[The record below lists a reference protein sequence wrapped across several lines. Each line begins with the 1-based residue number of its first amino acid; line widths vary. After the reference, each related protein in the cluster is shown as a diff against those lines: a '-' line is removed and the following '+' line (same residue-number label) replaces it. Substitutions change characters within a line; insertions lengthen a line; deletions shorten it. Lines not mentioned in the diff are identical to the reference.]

1 MDLSSELMNLIIRF
15 GFNLF
20 IAFIIVKLIYHRE
33 HTDNDFVFT
42 YFMFNS
48 LIFFFS
54 FLLSNINI
62 NLGFA
67 FGLFAVFAIMRYRTD
82 PIPIK
87 EMTYLFIVITIGVI
101 NALSKTEVSYEAL
114 LFTNVA
120 IVGLTYFLETYW
132 QKNLLVRHMVIY
144 EKLENIKPENHDKL
158 LADLRERT
166 GLDIQQFEIR
176 RINFLRD
183 TFRIRIYSKE
193 QNE

>member
-1 MDLSSELMNLIIRF
+1 MDLSSELMNLILRF

-20 IAFIIVKLIYHRE
+20 IAFIIIKLIYHRE
-33 HTDNDFVFT
+33 HRDNDFVFT

-48 LIFFFS
+48 LIFFFA

-87 EMTYLFIVITIGVI
+87 EMTYLFIVITVGVI
-101 NALSKTEVSYEAL
+101 NALSKTEVSYGAL
-114 LFTNVA
+114 LFTNIA
-120 IVGLTYFLETYW
+120 IVGLTYFLEIYW
-132 QKNLLVRHMVIY
+132 QKNLLVRHMVVY

-158 LADLRERT
+158 LADLKERT

>member
-54 FLLSNINI
+54 YLLSNITI

-132 QKNLLVRHMVIY
+132 QKNLLVRHMVVY

-166 GLDIQQFEIR
+166 GLNIQQFEIR

-183 TFRIRIYSKE
+183 TFRIRIYCKE

>member
-1 MDLSSELMNLIIRF
+1 
-15 GFNLF
+15 
-20 IAFIIVKLIYHRE
+20 
-33 HTDNDFVFT
+33 
-42 YFMFNS
+42 MFNS
-48 LIFFFS
+48 LIFFFA

-87 EMTYLFIVITIGVI
+87 EMTYLFIVITVGVI
-101 NALSKTEVSYEAL
+101 NALSKTEVSYAAL
-114 LFTNVA
+114 LFTNIA
-120 IVGLTYFLETYW
+120 IVGLTYFLEIYW
-132 QKNLLVRHMVIY
+132 QKNLLVRHMVVY

-158 LADLRERT
+158 LADLKERT

>member
-1 MDLSSELMNLIIRF
+1 MTLPPELINLVTRF

-20 IAFIIVKLIYHRE
+20 IVFVIIKLIYDRRRNY
-33 HTDNDFVFT
+33 NDFVFT

-54 FLLSNINI
+54 FLLSNITI

-101 NALSKTEVSYEAL
+101 NALSKTEVSYEAI

-132 QKNLLVRHMVIY
+132 QKNLLLQHMVVY
-144 EKLENIKPENHDKL
+144 EKLENIKPENHDRL
-158 LADLRERT
+158 LADLKERT
-166 GLDIQQFEIR
+166 GLDIQHFEIR
-176 RINFLRD
+176 RINLLRD
-183 TFRIRIYSKE
+183 TFRIRIYCKE
-193 QNE
+193 KNE

>member
-1 MDLSSELMNLIIRF
+1 
-15 GFNLF
+15 
-20 IAFIIVKLIYHRE
+20 
-33 HTDNDFVFT
+33 
-42 YFMFNS
+42 
-48 LIFFFS
+48 
-54 FLLSNINI
+54 LSNITI

-132 QKNLLVRHMVIY
+132 QKNLLVRHMVVY

-183 TFRIRIYSKE
+183 TFRIRIYCKE